1 MSFGIPNSFYQLSC
15 ELFPSRLASDIILN
29 ARNFNDITLVSD
41 DDFCPEEFPANKA
54 ILSSSSKFL
63 ESVLINAFDP
73 HPKLFLQGVKN
84 EDMRLILDYIYT
96 GVVEVEEKSVARL
109 MEIGS
114 QLQIKDIMQTVQRD
128 LNWKPDAN
136 HELVQMNEVFE
147 QKKVESVKEE
157 SDPLDVFVIESVSNS
172 DPNKK
177 VLNRKNL
184 LLILINMLEKNINA
198 TFVNLVIK

>member
-1 MSFGIPNSFYQLSC
+1 MCYGI
-15 ELFPSRLASDIILN
+15 SDQCGI
-29 ARNFNDITLVSD
+29 
-41 DDFCPEEFPANKA
+41 EFPANKA

-114 QLQIKDIMQTVQRD
+114 QLQILSTHTCLHPHPPAKAD
-128 LNWKPDAN
+128 
-136 HELVQMNEVFE
+136 F
-147 QKKVESVKEE
+147 
-157 SDPLDVFVIESVSNS
+157 
-172 DPNKK
+172 
-177 VLNRKNL
+177 
-184 LLILINMLEKNINA
+184 
-198 TFVNLVIK
+198 